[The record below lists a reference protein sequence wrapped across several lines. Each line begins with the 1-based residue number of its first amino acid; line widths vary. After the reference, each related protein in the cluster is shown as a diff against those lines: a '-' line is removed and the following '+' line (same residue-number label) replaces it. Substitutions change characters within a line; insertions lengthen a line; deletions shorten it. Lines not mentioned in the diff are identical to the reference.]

1 MITTERTKMFYSN
14 LANNFSKIVPQ
25 VEIED
30 FRQEENMIDFDI
42 PTTDGQVI
50 CSVLNTLDKY
60 IGDKNQDFYVERF
73 MGCGSTTISI
83 ENPVL
88 TQKMLKVT
96 DSQGRDRSDFKNT
109 FTEINTHELGA
120 STLELWN
127 IDPKIQPEM

>member
-1 MITTERTKMFYSN
+1 MFYSN

-30 FRQEENMIDFDI
+30 FREEENMIDFDI

-73 MGCGSTTISI
+73 MGCGSSTIGI

-88 TQKMLKVT
+88 TQNMIKIT
-96 DSQGRDRSDFKNT
+96 DSQGRDRSDYKNT
-109 FTEINTHELGA
+109 FTECNVHELGG

-127 IDPKIQPEM
+127 IDPKIQPDR

>member
-1 MITTERTKMFYSN
+1 MFYSN
-14 LANNFSKIVPQ
+14 LANNISEIIPQ
-25 VEIED
+25 VEIEGV
-30 FRQEENMIDFDI
+30 RQEENMIDIDI
-42 PTTDGQVI
+42 PSTDGHVV
-50 CSVLNTLDKY
+50 CSVLNTLDSY

-73 MGCGSTTISI
+73 MGCGETTISI

-88 TQKMLKVT
+88 TQNMISGSST
-96 DSQGRDRSDFKNT
+96 ISIEDSQGRDRSDFKNT

>member
-1 MITTERTKMFYSN
+1 MFYSN

-42 PTTDGQVI
+42 PTTDGHVI
-50 CSVLNTLDKY
+50 CSVLNTLNDY
-60 IGDKNQDFYVERF
+60 IGDKNQDFYIERF

-88 TQKMLKVT
+88 TQKMIKIT
-96 DSQGRDRSDFKNT
+96 DSQGRDRSDYHNT
-109 FTEINTHELGA
+109 FTEMNVHELGA

-127 IDPKIQPEM
+127 IDPKIQPDSKISW

>member
-1 MITTERTKMFYSN
+1 MFYSN

-42 PTTDGQVI
+42 PTTDGHVI
-50 CSVLNTLDKY
+50 VSVLNTLDKY

-73 MGCGSTTISI
+73 MGCGSSTIGI

-109 FTEINTHELGA
+109 FTECNVHELGG

-127 IDPKIQPEM
+127 IDPKIQPDR

>member
-1 MITTERTKMFYSN
+1 MFYSN
-14 LANNFSKIVPQ
+14 LANNISEIIPQ

-30 FRQEENMIDFDI
+30 VREGENIIDIDI
-42 PTTDGQVI
+42 PSTDGHVI
-50 CSVLNTLDKY
+50 CSVLNTLDSY

-73 MGCGSTTISI
+73 MGINSTTIAI

-127 IDPKIQPEM
+127 IDPKIQPEA

>member
-1 MITTERTKMFYSN
+1 MFYSN
-14 LANNFSKIVPQ
+14 LASNISKIVPQ

-42 PTTDGQVI
+42 PTTDGHVI
-50 CSVLNTLDKY
+50 VSVLNTLDKY
-60 IGDKNQDFYVERF
+60 IGNKNQDFYIERF
-73 MGCGSTTISI
+73 MGCGSTTIGI

-109 FTEINTHELGA
+109 FTEINTHELGH

-127 IDPKIQPEM
+127 IDPKIQPEA

>member
-1 MITTERTKMFYSN
+1 MFYSN
-14 LANNFSKIVPQ
+14 LANNISKIVPQ

-30 FRQEENMIDFDI
+30 VREGENIIDIDI
-42 PTTDGQVI
+42 PSTDGHVI
-50 CSVLNTLDKY
+50 CSVLNTLNDY
-60 IGDKNQDFYVERF
+60 IGNKNQDFYVERF
-73 MGCGSTTISI
+73 MGCGSTTIAI

-88 TQKMLKVT
+88 TQNMIKIT

-127 IDPKIQPEM
+127 IDPKIQAEA